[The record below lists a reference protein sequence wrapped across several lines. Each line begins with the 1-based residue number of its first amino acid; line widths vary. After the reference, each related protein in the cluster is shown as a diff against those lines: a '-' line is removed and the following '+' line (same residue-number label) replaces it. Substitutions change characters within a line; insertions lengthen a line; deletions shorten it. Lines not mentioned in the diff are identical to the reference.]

1 MIRKVKIDWLEQHNI
16 SAFMLAVLFLSET
29 LNSYLFWLLL
39 VVNTICYLIG
49 NGWKIK
55 IKNRGSTC
63 ILGLMFTIGLL
74 GAIVTS
80 FRAPNVQNT
89 WGYIRDI
96 IRFSSV
102 PLTFVMAAQ
111 IEKKNGFDSLVLYTT
126 LFFFCSVYGIVSM
139 LLAVPNYLADADSLF
154 AFAKNLLDQ
163 WVIAVGVFL
172 SFFKPKCIKDY
183 YIGRYFD
190 LIAKVGLVALLAVS
204 FSRTAFMILLCMI
217 FPFAFRRAGTVM
229 KGFALAGMAMMV
241 MWHIFPD
248 VAGTFIY
255 KINRSFTEVASSS
268 ENWNDSTVVSNWR
281 GYEVHCAKQEFSK
294 YTSMEKLF
302 GKGFGATVDAHGY
315 ARLVTSENSL
325 PYLHNGYYT
334 TLIKMGIVGGAL
346 NIMYWVA
353 LYRERKTKERNYNNG
368 VFLGVIAALAT
379 SMSVIH
385 GIFWGGQHSFPYYF
399 WDKKNGTFCCICTT
413 TPLRC

>member
-172 SFFKPKCIKDY
+172 SFF
-183 YIGRYFD
+183 
-190 LIAKVGLVALLAVS
+190 
-204 FSRTAFMILLCMI
+204 
-217 FPFAFRRAGTVM
+217 
-229 KGFALAGMAMMV
+229 
-241 MWHIFPD
+241 
-248 VAGTFIY
+248 
-255 KINRSFTEVASSS
+255 N
-268 ENWNDSTVVSNWR
+268 
-281 GYEVHCAKQEFSK
+281 
-294 YTSMEKLF
+294 KL
-302 GKGFGATVDAHGY
+302 
-315 ARLVTSENSL
+315 
-325 PYLHNGYYT
+325 
-334 TLIKMGIVGGAL
+334 
-346 NIMYWVA
+346 
-353 LYRERKTKERNYNNG
+353 
-368 VFLGVIAALAT
+368 
-379 SMSVIH
+379 
-385 GIFWGGQHSFPYYF
+385 
-399 WDKKNGTFCCICTT
+399 
-413 TPLRC
+413 